1 MKYLMACAPKRM
13 ILCGIIML
21 YSATFSTV
29 FAQGNGGDDP
39 DIPNI
44 PIDGGLSLLLVAGA
58 AYGGKKV
65 HEFRNKK
72 AKNIKDEEIS

>member
-1 MKYLMACAPKRM
+1 MKYLMARVQKQLLLAGIFMLLSAP
-13 ILCGIIML
+13 
-21 YSATFSTV
+21 FSSV
-29 FAQGNGGDDP
+29 FAQGDVGNDP

-65 HEFRNKK
+65 HEYRNRKSKK
-72 AKNIKDEEIS
+72 LSEQEES